1 MNIRGTR
8 AQEEGQ
14 MFKVSEKASE
24 KVKEFFKARQELSP
38 IRIIATSG

>member
-1 MNIRGTR
+1 MKRAGTR
-8 AQEEGQ
+8 AQKEGK
-14 MFKVSEKASE
+14 MFKVSEKARE